1 MVGMK
6 KKGECEEHT
15 DIAGIK
21 LVENCVYLGVNID
34 NKLNFEKFISG
45 TISRVN
51 GRLITLA
58 RIRKLLD
65 VKTSVLI
72 YKQTILPIFDY
83 VSILVNS
90 STQRKIANYNRC
102 RIRL

>member
-1 MVGMK
+1 MELVVKQRLVPEKWSGF
-6 KKGECEEHT
+6 GR
-15 DIAGIK
+15 K
-21 LVENCVYLGVNID
+21 LPL
-34 NKLNFEKFISG
+34 KLTQHIFYHFLKFEKFVNG

-65 VKTSVLI
+65 LRTCLLI

-83 VSILVNS
+83 VSILVNL
-90 STQRKIANYNRC
+90 STCGKLQNYNHC
-102 RIRL
+102 KIRR